1 VFKLAY
7 TQIFGIYSGFVY
19 IKTGSLWP
27 AFALHAQ
34 CNYFGFP
41 SFDQLMNNEHRRS
54 LRIVVACL
62 YLGGIFAFFSG
73 FGWCFDGH
81 SPWFKDPQQLSA

>member
-62 YLGGIFAFFSG
+62 YLGGIFAFFNG